1 VLEVEDVGFAELR
14 RIVARTAVLVG
25 QLAESRKE
33 TDRKMAASRAET
45 ERAIAASRAE
55 TERAIKEARA
65 ETERHL
71 REIRAEMAASTSEMK
86 RDMAAS
92 RAETERAIKEARA
105 ETERVHRETERAI
118 KESAERVDL
127 AIERL
132 TERINRLS
140 DKVETTSENVGNV
153 NNNLGKFTEIVVI
166 PGIRREINAQGHD
179 FKRSYA
185 NKKVWVRV
193 GGNKRLE
200 AEVDLFLT
208 NGTEA
213 MAVEIKT
220 TLKSSDVTKHIRQL
234 EKLRKYEV
242 EAGVRGKELYGALAG
257 VYVDTDARKL
267 ALKNGLYVLEIIEEE
282 EKLKTAA
289 PKLASVW

>member
-1 VLEVEDVGFAELR
+1 MSITLAEL
-14 RIVARTAVLVG
+14 
-25 QLAESRKE
+25 AEVHRKTEISLRELME
-33 TDRKMAASRAET
+33 TSKET
-45 ERAIAASRAE
+45 ERKMAASRAE

-65 ETERHL
+65 ETERHQ
-71 REIRAEMAASTSEMK
+71 REIRAE
-86 RDMAAS
+86 MAAS
-92 RAETERAIKEARA
+92 RAETERAM
-105 ETERVHRETERAI
+105 
-118 KESAERVDL
+118 KESADRVDR
-127 AIERL
+127 AIDRL
-132 TERINRLS
+132 TERIDRLS
-140 DKVETTSENVGNV
+140 KTVAETSKVVEETSKTVAETSENVGNV

-193 GGNKRLE
+193 RENKRLE

-208 NGTEA
+208 NGAEA

-234 EKLRKYEV
+234 EKLRKCEV
-242 EAGVRGKELYGALAG
+242 EAGVQGKELYGALAG
-257 VYVDTDARKL
+257 VYVDADARKL